1 MYVNSNIAEMNR
13 KKRLSVTR
21 IAVLIVVMVAVLFG
35 SCEKYSFLVET
46 VDPVDSVHFELVI
59 QPMLNNKCAGC
70 HGGSRDP
77 DLRSAYSYES
87 LTAGGYVDLPAEE
100 SKLYKKVI
108 SSGHT
113 AFTLPEEKLKIL
125 YWISQGA
132 RNNK

>member
-1 MYVNSNIAEMNR
+1 MDR
-13 KKRLSVTR
+13 KKRLSITR
-21 IAVLIVVMVAVLFG
+21 FAVLTIMAIAVLFG
-35 SCEKYSFLVET
+35 SCEKYSFLIET
-46 VDPVDSVHFELVI
+46 VDPVDSVHFNLVI
-59 QPMLNNKCAGC
+59 KPMLNNKCAGC

-77 DLRSAYSYES
+77 DLRSEYSYES
-87 LTAGGYVDLPAEE
+87 LITGGYVNLPAEE

-108 SSGHT
+108 SSSHT